1 MDEKPDWRIDAL
13 IAAILVPL
21 QMAAILH
28 PNSVGENALLTGIYL
43 QLIGVLFVVSY
54 FYPNRSYVLKGADVV
69 LRAHE
74 SPGTWSMDGDPV
86 GEFCLC
92 DRNLCAAARLMPAVN
107 ADQ

>member
-28 PNSVGENALLTGIYL
+28 PNSVGENARLTGIYL

-54 FYPNRSYVLKGADVV
+54 FYPNRSYVLKG
-69 LRAHE
+69 LMWCCEHT
-74 SPGTWSMDGDPV
+74 SHPV
-86 GEFCLC
+86 RGRWTAILWGSFAFVTGIFAQLHGF
-92 DRNLCAAARLMPAVN
+92 D
-107 ADQ
+107 